1 MADPRP
7 VSVTRVE
14 RGGHGCLVTLLW
26 FIFIGWWL
34 SAIWIAIAWVLVV
47 LIIPMPIGLKMINM
61 LPKIATLREPTEV
74 VQTTF
79 DGINTSVQRTGIRQ
93 LPFLLRAIY
102 FVLIGWWFSG
112 LWMGVA
118 WAISV
123 TLVGLPIAIWMFNR
137 VPAVTTLRR
146 Y

>member
-1 MADPRP
+1 MTNTKPSST
-7 VSVTRVE
+7 VQVH

-26 FIFIGWWL
+26 FIFVGWWL
-34 SAIWIAIAWVLVV
+34 SAIWIAVAWVLVV
-47 LIIPMPIGLKMINM
+47 LIITMPIGLKMINM
-61 LPKIATLREPTEV
+61 LPKIVSLREPGEELLTV
-74 VQTTF
+74 FDGTTTF
-79 DGINTSVQRTGIRQ
+79 TERRGLRQ
-93 LPFLLRAIY
+93 YPFLLRALY
-102 FVLIGWWFSG
+102 FIFVGWWLCG

-123 TLVGLPIAIWMFNR
+123 TIIGLPVGIWMFNR

>member
-1 MADPRP
+1 M
-7 VSVTRVE
+7 
-14 RGGHGCLVTLLW
+14 
-26 FIFIGWWL
+26 
-34 SAIWIAIAWVLVV
+34 
-47 LIIPMPIGLKMINM
+47 
-61 LPKIATLREPTEV
+61 

>member
-93 LPFLLRAIY
+93 LPFLLRRTLMSFPMWPFSVKPWLTAIRSAR
-102 FVLIGWWFSG
+102 WSG
-112 LWMGVA
+112 KK
-118 WAISV
+118 S
-123 TLVGLPIAIWMFNR
+123 T
-137 VPAVTTLRR
+137 
-146 Y
+146 